1 METIKIVRVQT
12 MPDWSNPHI
21 IVFFET
27 TKNPA
32 MGFRNNDTKNIMR
45 DQKKKKSL
53 LTRAIS
59 FSE

>member
-12 MPDWSNPHI
+12 IPDCNNPHI
-21 IVFFET
+21 IVFFDT

-32 MGFRNNDTKNIMR
+32 MGFKNNDTKNTIR
-45 DQKKKKSL
+45 DQKKSL

>member
-45 DQKKKKSL
+45 DQKNNL

>member
-12 MPDWSNPHI
+12 IPDCNNPHI

-45 DQKKKKSL
+45 DQKNNL

-59 FSE
+59 FGE

>member
-1 METIKIVRVQT
+1 METIKIVRVHT
-12 MPDWSNPHI
+12 IPDCNNPHI

-45 DQKKKKSL
+45 DQKKSL

>member
-1 METIKIVRVQT
+1 METIKIVRVHT
-12 MPDWSNPHI
+12 IPDWSNPHI

-32 MGFRNNDTKNIMR
+32 MGFRNNDAKNTIR
-45 DQKKKKSL
+45 DQKKSL

>member
-1 METIKIVRVQT
+1 METIKIVSVQT
-12 MPDWSNPHI
+12 IPDCNNPHI
-21 IVFFET
+21 IVFLET

-32 MGFRNNDTKNIMR
+32 MGFRNNDTKNTIR
-45 DQKKKKSL
+45 DQKNNL